1 MISHEKRT
9 GCEKRKLCVGMN
21 ENPAL
26 PQSRCIFEET
36 MGRASFLAL
45 TVPNERV
52 QVFGEG
58 RTFDVLSTGV

>member
-1 MISHEKRT
+1 MRDGQDASKEN
-9 GCEKRKLCVGMN
+9 CVWAMN
-21 ENPAL
+21 EDPAP

-58 RTFDVLSTGV
+58 RTFGVLSTGV